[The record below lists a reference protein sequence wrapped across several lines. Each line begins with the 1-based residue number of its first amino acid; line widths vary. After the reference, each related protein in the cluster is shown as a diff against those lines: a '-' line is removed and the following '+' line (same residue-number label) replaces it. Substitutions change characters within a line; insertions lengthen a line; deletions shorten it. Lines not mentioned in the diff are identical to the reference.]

1 MYRRMLIPLLVIMAC
16 ALTQAVPVSA
26 QTATPTTK
34 PAATQPMPMT
44 PHKLANSVAVCGCG
58 KVFVPNASTK
68 TFTYQG
74 QEFACCSDACH
85 QKLAGMPP
93 ADAAKACMEQ
103 MKKLESAAPATGK

>member
-1 MYRRMLIPLLVIMAC
+1 MYKRVFIPLLAIMAC
-16 ALTQAVPVSA
+16 ALILAAPVSA
-26 QTATPTTK
+26 QTGATPAK
-34 PAATQPMPMT
+34 PGGAQPVPAT

-93 ADAAKACMEQ
+93 ADAAKACMDQ
-103 MKKLESAAPATGK
+103 MKKLETAAPTTGK